1 MRLRKM
7 NFSIQRNTS
16 VWTPASRAG
25 LPQATVGD
33 QSKKNEEKKYR
44 YKKLGQNS
52 AQSQNSQPPTID
64 RNNRTP
70 SPPPRYTS
78 GGRERSLHSCSTLA
92 FDWMCNASTSCAA
105 LAALAHPRRAHRP
118 HPSLSRGSVDSHRLR
133 ACRLTSRS
141 RAAAPPSPPPMP
153 SPPPQPH
160 SRMLGHA
167 CVVRLLTR
175 VAKINY
181 FKYSAGGWAV
191 HCTALGLGGRGHV
204 LDVPPRLGIRA
215 RPLPE

>member
-1 MRLRKM
+1 MRKM

-52 AQSQNSQPPTID
+52 AQSQNSQPPTIEN

-78 GGRERSLHSCSTLA
+78 GGRERSLHSCPALA
-92 FDWMCNASTSCAA
+92 FDWSNASTSCAA
-105 LAALAHPRRAHRP
+105 LAALATLAELTALIPPYLA
-118 HPSLSRGSVDSHRLR
+118 GSVDSHCLR